1 MGQTL
6 LNLHY
11 VQDLSPILYYKMQY
25 KLTRLYGH
33 PVVYITYMLERGGEG
48 GFIYYFTVNLF
59 SRIPC
64 A

>member
-1 MGQTL
+1 MMGQIF

-33 PVVYITYMLERGGEG
+33 PVVYITYMLGRGGASY
-48 GFIYYFTVNLF
+48 IILQ
-59 SRIPC
+59 
-64 A
+64 